1 MGRRKLRYALP
12 VVLVLSLAGATLA
25 IGASQGPKHK
35 QAPKHQSNGNQFETD
50 MIGHN
55 EVPVVHTQGAG
66 HLTLKV
72 SDDQKSISYTLTY
85 SGLNSSPVL
94 FSHVHVGQP
103 NVNGSVSFFLCGG
116 GGKPACPNDTS
127 GGPITGT
134 VTAADVIGIATQGMP
149 AGNLD
154 AILQEI
160 REGFAYANVH
170 TATSPGGEIRG
181 QLDSSK
187 HHGHD
192 GGDD

>member
-1 MGRRKLRYALP
+1 MGRRRLRYAVP
-12 VVLVLSLAGATLA
+12 VVLALSLVGASLA
-25 IGASQGPKHK
+25 IAAGQGPK
-35 QAPKHQSNGNQFETD
+35 QKHAAGHHSDRNQFETD
-50 MIGHN
+50 LIGHN
-55 EVPVVHTQGAG
+55 EVPAVHTKGTG

-94 FSHVHVGQP
+94 FAHVHVAQP

-127 GGPITGT
+127 GGPVTGT
-134 VTAADVIGIATQGMP
+134 VTAADVIGITSQGMP
-149 AGNLD
+149 AGDLD

-160 REGFAYANVH
+160 RDGFAYANVH
-170 TATSPGGEIRG
+170 TQTSPGGEIRG
-181 QLDSSK
+181 QLDSSR

-192 GGDD
+192 DDD